1 MKKYLYILTTFAIV
15 LTLNSLSSLFR
26 IKTSDTQNYLLNTK
40 ETPIIESDVPN
51 KFLTNYPNFV
61 QGSTLDD
68 LNITQLKKKVTK
80 KAEKINYPHITIQS
94 IGMNKQELQYASIK
108 RIDDLYSKMQQ
119 TAIIEDGYAPDL
131 CTKNKN
137 AYVLGHSEPSY
148 FGETGNGVYVFSR
161 LEEVEVGDI
170 ITVTNNQGQECSY
183 KATAWDFVRTD
194 NADQIT
200 REQFN
205 KLFYPK
211 NGGKSTLTL
220 QTCQKGSS
228 TVRLILR
235 AEMI

>member
-1 MKKYLYILTTFAIV
+1 MKKSFYILTTFAVV

-26 IKTSDTQNYLLNTK
+26 TKPLEWQNNLVNST
-40 ETPIIESDVPN
+40 ENSTFESSLPS

-61 QGSTLDD
+61 QGNSKED
-68 LNITQLKKKVTK
+68 LNITQLKKKTIKNSEV
-80 KAEKINYPHITIQS
+80 INYSSITIQS

-108 RIDDLYSKMQQ
+108 RIDDLYTKMKQ
-119 TAIIEDGYAPDL
+119 TAIVEDGYAPDL

-148 FGETGNGVYVFSR
+148 FGEIGNGVHAFSR

-170 ITVTNNQGQECSY
+170 ITVTNIQGQECSY
-183 KATAWDFVRTD
+183 KAIAWDFVRTD

-200 REQFN
+200 RDQFN